1 MFTLLVHGK
10 TRKNPAESNHVL
22 EIPPTSQSRRESEAI
37 VNDLESLLTSQ
48 EKAAASKPSRWSYW
62 LQGGSPERGKKRRR
76 GRTERRMGSSGVW
89 QKWISPTG
97 KTGEYTCIILHGLRV
112 CVKSVMCCGEF
123 LYCSES
129 SCLTVAGELKQLFL
143 KNYTSCLTR
152 YTNSLLKIKMQSM
165 HF

>member
-10 TRKNPAESNHVL
+10 TRKKPAEGNHVL
-22 EIPPTSQSRRESEAI
+22 EIPPTSQSRRESGAI
-37 VNDLESLLTSQ
+37 VNNLERLLTSQ
-48 EKAAASKPSRWSYW
+48 EKAAASRPSSWSYW
-62 LQGGSPERGKKRRR
+62 LQGGSPEERGEKKEA
-76 GRTERRMGSSGVW
+76 GEDRTQNGIIRSLAKMKLSD
-89 QKWISPTG
+89 TG
-97 KTGEYTCIILHGLRV
+97 KIGEYTCIILHRLRV

-152 YTNSLLKIKMQSM
+152 YTNSLLKN
-165 HF
+165 